1 MSYYLGFDAGGTR
14 TDGALA
20 NDTTILARASGGSVK
35 LLRVSPEEAEKN
47 LRFVVDTLFAKTGI
61 LPSQIAAVCIG
72 IAGYTVPLVTD
83 WVERTLAVILGGAPK
98 LLVSGDVEIALDAAF
113 PGGPGVL
120 VIAGTGSNFLGRT
133 STGALINVGGWGP
146 ALGDEGSGYWI
157 GSAGL
162 RAALRA
168 RDRGEPTYLL
178 DRICAQWGCRDLNHL
193 VEIAHTVPPPD
204 FAALAPVVTA
214 AAEAGDF
221 IASSVLQ
228 AAGRML
234 GQDAILVFRRLRASE
249 PEGAPLPSIA
259 FSGSILRHVAPV
271 REAMIAEIQKQ
282 LPPVHV
288 LAEAIDPLTGALW
301 RARQHAL
308 GRL

>member
-1 MSYYLGFDAGGTR
+1 MAYYLGFDAGGTR

-20 NDTTILARASGGSVK
+20 NDTTVLARASGGSVK

-83 WVERTLAVILGGAPK
+83 WVERTLAAILGGAPK

-120 VIAGTGSNFLGRT
+120 IIAGTGSNFLGRT
-133 STGALINVGGWGP
+133 TAGTLINVGGWGP

-157 GSAGL
+157 GTAGI

-178 DRICAQWGCRDLNHL
+178 DRICAHWGCRDLNHL
-193 VEIAHTVPPPD
+193 VEIAHAVPPPD

-221 IASSVLQ
+221 TAATVLQ

-234 GQDAILVFRRLRASE
+234 GQDATLVFRRLRASE
-249 PEGAPLPSIA
+249 PEGTPLPSIA

-271 REAMIAEIQKQ
+271 REAMIAEIKQQ

-288 LAEAIDPLTGALW
+288 VHDAIDPLEGALW
-301 RARQHAL
+301 RARQHAI

>member
-1 MSYYLGFDAGGTR
+1 MAYYLGFDAGGTR

-20 NDTTILARASGGSVK
+20 NDTTVLARASGGSVK

-47 LRFVVDTLFAKTGI
+47 LRFVVGTLFAKTGI

-83 WVERTLAVILGGAPK
+83 WVERTLAAILGGAPK
-98 LLVSGDVEIALDAAF
+98 LQVSGDVEIALDAAF

-120 VIAGTGSNFLGRT
+120 IIAGTGSNFLGRT

-157 GSAGL
+157 GTAGI

-178 DRICAQWGCRDLNHL
+178 DRICAFWGCRDLNHL
-193 VEIAHTVPPPD
+193 VEIAHAFPPPD

-221 IASSVLQ
+221 TAATVLQ

-234 GQDAILVFRRLRASE
+234 GQDATLVFRRLRASE

-271 REAMIAEIQKQ
+271 REAMIAEINRE

-288 LAEAIDPLTGALW
+288 VPEAIDPLDGALW
-301 RARQHAL
+301 RARQHAK